1 MNFGGGEKIEET
13 VSNITNEIMVVGS
26 IYRNPDLIVE
36 YSQYIK
42 SKYDFSMKPH
52 VSFMSAQLQYSRH
65 ALRL

>member
-36 YSQYIK
+36 YSQYKMCIRDRINTSSEWQK
-42 SKYDFSMKPH
+42 CFEEKE
-52 VSFMSAQLQYSRH
+52 A
-65 ALRL
+65 